1 MAHGPL
7 PPRLVGSMDVMS
19 ETIGAGQARILLAN
33 AAKTEQQER
42 PAAESLDVA
51 RRAGAFA
58 LRVPER
64 FGGTWADAATTVR
77 RLAELGRYCPA
88 TAWVAGTCVTAK
100 TFVGDVFGA
109 EAPDEFFADPESLA
123 CGSGHPTATGV
134 RGPGGVRVDGR
145 WAYVSG
151 CEDAAWAG
159 LAVMVDGTYM
169 FAAIP
174 TSDLSVERTWDAA
187 GLRGTGS
194 HTLVARDVLVPEA
207 RIRPARPPGPAL
219 HVFYGTTV
227 LAPLVG
233 AARGAL
239 DVTDAMFAS
248 DRKPSMTAYARMGES
263 PAARQWLAEATLLV
277 DRAERTLLAIADAA
291 DGGDVSP
298 ADHARL
304 HLDMV
309 DAARDCRAAVEL
321 MLDLHGASGFASAN
335 PLQRYW
341 RDIAVGS
348 RHAHLRSY
356 IGVERYGEAL
366 AGTA

>member
-1 MAHGPL
+1 MTT
-7 PPRLVGSMDVMS
+7 
-19 ETIGAGQARILLAN
+19 ETIGADHARVLLAN

-42 PAAESLDVA
+42 PTAESLDAA
-51 RRAGAFA
+51 RRTGAFA
-58 LRVPER
+58 LRTPER
-64 FGGTWADAATTVR
+64 FGGAWADAATTVR
-77 RLAELGRYCPA
+77 HLAGLGRSCPA

-100 TFVGDVFGA
+100 TFVADVFGDG
-109 EAPDEFFADPESLA
+109 APGEFFADPGSLA

-134 RGPGGVRVDGR
+134 RGPDGVRVDGR

-159 LAVMVDGTYM
+159 LAVMVDGAYM

-194 HTLVARDVLVPEA
+194 HTLVAHDVLVPES
-207 RIRPARPPGPAL
+207 RIRPAQPPGLAL

-239 DVTDAMFAS
+239 DVTEAMFAS
-248 DRKPSMTAYARMGES
+248 DRKPSMTQYARMGES
-263 PAARQWLAEATLLV
+263 PAARQWLAEATQLV
-277 DRAERTLLAIADAA
+277 NRAERTLLAIAGEADA
-291 DGGDVSP
+291 GDISQ
-298 ADHARL
+298 AGHARL

-321 MLDLHGASGFASAN
+321 MLDLHGASGFAATN
-335 PLQRYW
+335 ALQRYW

-356 IGVERYGEAL
+356 TAVESYGQAL
-366 AGTA
+366 AGPA